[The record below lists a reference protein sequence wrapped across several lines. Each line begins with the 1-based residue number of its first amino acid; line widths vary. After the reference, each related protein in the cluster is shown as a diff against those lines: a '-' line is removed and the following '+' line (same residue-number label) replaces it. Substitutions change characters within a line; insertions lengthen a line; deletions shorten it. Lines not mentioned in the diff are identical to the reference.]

1 MASTKKSAPSRMK
14 KIALG
19 TVTPRPVKPQD
30 FGVRGAPIDR
40 KSPFYFG
47 FIATLGAVTALTL
60 MRAMASL
67 SQVFILL
74 LSALFL
80 AMGLN
85 PAVEALR
92 NRGLKRVQAVTV
104 IFVGVSL
111 FLIFFAFVIIPPLV
125 SQGSSLVTNLP
136 QLLES
141 LKNNGFINDLND
153 RYRVIDQITNRVTSL
168 TSNGSLMI
176 TTFGGVVGVGRTVIS
191 GLFSAITI
199 LILTLYFLT
208 SLPQGIKLAM
218 RFVPATRRDRVH
230 KLTDAVVANVG
241 TFVGSQILIAGLAAL
256 VIAATSAILGMP
268 SPVAIGM
275 TIFVL
280 ALVPLVG
287 HYLGITVTTIIGLTQ
302 SITVGVVAFVVYV
315 LYVQIENYI
324 ITPRVMKRSLSVPG
338 VITLISAMV
347 GTSLLGLI
355 GGLLAVPV
363 AASIILI
370 LKEVVWPRIDSQ

>member
-1 MASTKKSAPSRMK
+1 MATAKKSAQNPIK
-14 KIALG
+14 KLALRKS
-19 TVTPRPVKPQD
+19 TTKVVKPQD
-30 FGVRGAPIDR
+30 FGIRGAPIDR

-85 PAVEALR
+85 PSVEALR
-92 NRGLKRVQAVTV
+92 KRGLKRVQAVSV
-104 IFVGVSL
+104 IFIGVLL
-111 FLIFFAFVIIPPLV
+111 FLAFFAIVIIPPLV

-141 LKNNGFINDLND
+141 LKNNSFINDLND
-153 RYRVIDQITNRVTSL
+153 RYRIVDQLSNRVTSV
-168 TSNGSLMI
+168 TSNGSLVI
-176 TTFGGVVGVGRTVIS
+176 STFGGVVGVGRTVIS

-199 LILTLYFLT
+199 LILTLYFIT
-208 SLPQGIKLAM
+208 SLPQGVNLAM
-218 RFVPATRRDRVH
+218 RFIPASRRDRVH
-230 KLTDAVVANVG
+230 KLTNAVIANVG
-241 TFVGSQILIAGLAAL
+241 TFVGSQILIAGLAAV
-256 VIAATSAILGMP
+256 VIATTSAILGMP
-268 SPVAIGM
+268 SPIAIGM

-280 ALVPLVG
+280 ALVPLIG
-287 HYLGITVTTIIGLTQ
+287 HYLGIAVTTIIGLTQ
-302 SITVGVVAFVVYV
+302 SISVGLIAFVAYV

-363 AASIILI
+363 AASVILI
-370 LKEVVWPRIDSQ
+370 LKEVVWPRMDKG

>member
-1 MASTKKSAPSRMK
+1 MASAKKTAQNPIK
-14 KIALG
+14 KLALRKNS
-19 TVTPRPVKPQD
+19 TRPAQLQD
-30 FGVRGAPIDR
+30 LGIRGAPIDR

-85 PAVEALR
+85 PSVEALR
-92 NRGLKRVQAVTV
+92 KRGLKRVQAVSV
-104 IFVGVSL
+104 IFIGVLL
-111 FLIFFAFVIIPPLV
+111 FLAFFAIVIIPPLV

-141 LKNNGFINDLND
+141 LKNNAFINDLND
-153 RYRVIDQITNRVTSL
+153 RYGIVDQLSNRVTSL
-168 TSNGSLMI
+168 TSNGSLVI
-176 TTFGGVVGVGRTVIS
+176 STFGGVVGVGRTVIS

-199 LILTLYFLT
+199 LILTLYFIT
-208 SLPQGIKLAM
+208 SLPQGVNLAM
-218 RFVPATRRDRVH
+218 RFVPASRRDRVH
-230 KLTDAVVANVG
+230 KLTDAVIANVG

-268 SPVAIGM
+268 SPIAIGM
-275 TIFVL
+275 TIFVV
-280 ALVPLVG
+280 ALVPLIG
-287 HYLGITVTTIIGLTQ
+287 HYLGIAVTTIIGLTQ
-302 SITVGVVAFVVYV
+302 SISVGLIAFVVYV

-370 LKEVVWPRIDSQ
+370 LKEVVWPRMDKG